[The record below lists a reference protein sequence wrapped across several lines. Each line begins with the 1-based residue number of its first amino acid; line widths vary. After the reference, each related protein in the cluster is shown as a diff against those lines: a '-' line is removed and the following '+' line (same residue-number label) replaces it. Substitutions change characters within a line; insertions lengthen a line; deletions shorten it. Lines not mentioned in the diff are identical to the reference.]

1 MKKKLCLP
9 DKFFTA
15 AWVIF
20 HAVILAAFFITLG
33 VYKKVTVD
41 ADFNNMMPEN
51 SQNKAAKISDRNITT
66 SSGKSLFV
74 LVGHEDF
81 AKAKAMSEVVYNEFV
96 KYPSKFREVTL
107 YSDYS
112 DVTEVA
118 DFVHEW
124 RFNVLSPSTQSELET
139 EEKAQ
144 EFAYDALSKVY
155 SGFTL
160 SGIDKIGEDPFLLDE
175 RNTADYLAA
184 VADSGTAMRPKDG
197 VLANFCDGKWYVLVR
212 TELTDEGAL
221 LASKKSAV
229 PLIYKICLP
238 LETDEIHFVFYG
250 VSFHS
255 HKSSSSA
262 MSEASVI
269 SAVSLTIV
277 AIMLLFTFRSVIP
290 IIGSIISIIISMG
303 IAFCLTHAIFGR
315 MHITTILF
323 GTSLIGSSIDYSLH
337 YFINWKGRPDL
348 DTAAKIRRHLF
359 SGLVL
364 SLVST
369 EICYGL
375 LVFAPFE
382 MLKQMATFSFAG
394 ILSSFLTATGL
405 FTLIK
410 LPPVEK
416 RDVPVLRKLNFSIPH
431 KKIVSAAV
439 TALVIIVSLGTIIA
453 HKENF
458 KIKNDL
464 YKLYVPK
471 GRLLDDTLLA
481 YKVLNFEQ
489 DSWLI
494 LSGET
499 EQELLELEE
508 EIAPLIP
515 DTYICT
521 SRFIPSIKAQKK
533 SLEASKN
540 LVPLASDQLES
551 LGFEPEASSDFER
564 SVEQAQGKFLTVG
577 TEVPDS
583 LRDLLKLIWIGNVEG
598 RYYSLI
604 LPSRVSDEA
613 PYKAIEAKYGSE
625 KVYFENRLHDLG
637 LGLDHLTR
645 IIFTMFV
652 IAYFVIFIVMKFFYP
667 WKTTIKILSIP
678 LLSVLVICAT
688 FVSSGLNIE
697 FFCLTGMI
705 LVFGLGLDYIIYSTE
720 THGNKLEL
728 LAITLSFLTTAISF
742 GALTFST
749 FIPIHTLGLAIFSGI
764 ATAFLF
770 TIF

>member
-1 MKKKLCLP
+1 MKKKLSLSN
-9 DKFFTA
+9 KFFTG
-15 AWVIF
+15 AWIVF
-20 HAVILAAFFITLG
+20 HAAILVAFFVTLG
-33 VYKKVTVD
+33 AYRKVTID

-51 SQNKAAKISDRNITT
+51 SQNKAAKISDKNIMT
-66 SSGKSLFV
+66 SSGQSLFV

-96 KYPSKFREVTL
+96 KYPSKFEKVTL

-112 DVTEVA
+112 DVEEVE

-124 RFNVLSPSTQSELET
+124 RFNILSGKTQDEIGSPER
-139 EEKAQ
+139 AQ
-144 EFAYDALSKVY
+144 AFAYDGLSKIY

-160 SGIDKIGEDPFLLDE
+160 SSLEKIDEDPFLLDE
-175 RNTADYLAA
+175 KNLSDYLAA

-197 VLANFCDGKWYVLVR
+197 VLANFYEGKWYVLVR

-221 LASKKSAV
+221 LASEKSAV

-238 LETDEIHFVFYG
+238 LETDGIHFAFYG

-262 MSEASVI
+262 LSEASAI
-269 SAVSLTIV
+269 SAVSLTVV
-277 AIMLLFTFRSVIP
+277 AIMLLFSFRSVIP
-290 IIGSIISIIISMG
+290 IIGSVFSIVVSMG
-303 IAFCLTHAIFGR
+303 IAFCMTHAIFGR

-337 YFINWKGRPDL
+337 YFINWKGQPSL
-348 DTAAKIRRHLF
+348 DSAAKIRSHLF
-359 SGLVL
+359 AGLAL

-369 EICYGL
+369 EVCYGIL
-375 LVFAPFE
+375 IFAPFE
-382 MLKQMATFSFAG
+382 MLKQMATFSFTG

-405 FTLIK
+405 FTLLK
-410 LPPVEK
+410 LPRQEK
-416 RDVPVLRKLNFSIPH
+416 RRIPILEKLNWTIPH
-431 KKIVSAAV
+431 KKIVSAVVTVVVVAV
-439 TALVIIVSLGTIIA
+439 SVGAIVA
-453 HKENF
+453 HRENF

-464 YKLYVPK
+464 NKLYVPE

-481 YKVLNFEQ
+481 YNVLNFEQ
-489 DSWLI
+489 NSWLI
-494 LSGET
+494 LNGKT

-508 EIAPLIP
+508 EIAPLVP

-533 SLEASKN
+533 SREACRN
-540 LVPLASDQLES
+540 LIPLAAEQLEN
-551 LGFEPEASSDFER
+551 LGFGADAAADFQKAVTADDGAYLTPDSDVPEALES
-564 SVEQAQGKFLTVG
+564 
-577 TEVPDS
+577 
-583 LRDLLKLIWIGNVEG
+583 LLKLIWIGKVED

-604 LPSRVSDEA
+604 LPARVSDEE
-613 PYKAIEAKYGSE
+613 PYKAIEAKFGSDN
-625 KVYFENRLHDLG
+625 VYFENRLHDLG

-652 IAYFVIFIVMKFFYP
+652 IAFFVIFIVMKFFYP
-667 WKTTIKILSIP
+667 WRTTIKILSIP
-678 LLSVLVICAT
+678 LLSVLAICAT
-688 FVSSGLNIE
+688 FVASGLTIE

-720 THGNKLEL
+720 THGNRLEL
-728 LAITLSFLTTAISF
+728 FAITLSFLTTAISF
-742 GALTFST
+742 GALTFSS

-764 ATAFLF
+764 VTAFLF